1 MRNGLTKTIA
11 TGNAAVG
18 LQDKVREGDEAWA
31 HIAMGS
37 RGLGMARRLR
47 LGSVSTKVL
56 RAGEDSVLVYPQPE
70 I

>member
-1 MRNGLTKTIA
+1 MRKGLTKTIA

-18 LQDKVREGDEAWA
+18 LQDKLREGDEARA
-31 HIAMGS
+31 PIAMGS
-37 RGLGMARRLR
+37 RGLGMARRLT
-47 LGSVSTKVL
+47 LGSVSTKAL